1 MIVPNIESTI
11 KGVTCYFSNK
21 NTLAYHMVYDDNGHV
36 DVVVH
41 GNFEVGTRK
50 NLFSATETSEILAE
64 SVAQGLFLD
73 DTTQIESELKSIF
86 GL

>member
-11 KGVTCYFSNK
+11 NGVTCFFSNK
-21 NTLAYHMVYDDNGHV
+21 NVLGYHMVYDSNGHI

-41 GNFEVGTRK
+41 GNFEVGTKK

-64 SVAQGLFLD
+64 SVAQGLYLD
-73 DTTQIESELKSIF
+73 ENTQIENELKSIF